1 MVGRMSS
8 SEAWHIVI
16 MIISGHIMHIAV
28 PHLGGYPGPL
38 RPGVAWRADKQ
49 RLVRARSVQV
59 GPSWSAPRFQRFYLY
74 NFYMY
79 FRIEFSGERNY
90 RMDALRLA

>member
-8 SEAWHIVI
+8 REAWHIVI
-16 MIISGHIMHIAV
+16 MVISSGHITF

-38 RPGVAWRADKQ
+38 RLGVEWRADKQ

-59 GPSWSAPRFQRFYLY
+59 GPS
-74 NFYMY
+74 
-79 FRIEFSGERNY
+79 
-90 RMDALRLA
+90 